1 MRMNALTHVGAVIA
15 LLCGVRSSVH
25 GQQVLATTGAELQS
39 GNLSI
44 AFTIG
49 EPVIATQTGDSV
61 VITQGFHQPSTDLTT
76 TVVAAPDPSIQVS
89 AFPNPAREQVTLVA
103 HGVEG
108 VLEYRLHDALGRL
121 VETHAQVPVT
131 HLLEVGH
138 LSSGL
143 YNLVVLHDQRP
154 IATIKL
160 SIAR

>member
-1 MRMNALTHVGAVIA
+1 MRWNQVIRACALVVLFNAGRTAIY
-15 LLCGVRSSVH
+15 
-25 GQQVLATTGAELQS
+25 GQQVLASSGAEFQS
-39 GNLSI
+39 GNLAI

-49 EPVIATQTGDSV
+49 EPVIATQTGGSAV
-61 VITQGFHQPSTDLTT
+61 VTQGFHQPPTDFTT
-76 TVVAAPDPSIQVS
+76 AVVAAPDPSIQVS

-103 HGVEG
+103 QGVEG
-108 VLEYRLHDALGRL
+108 VLEFRLHDALGRL
-121 VETHAQVPVT
+121 VETHAQVPAT

-143 YNLVVLHDQRP
+143 YNLVVLHNHRP